1 MSARAIWKGVVVLG
15 KNRVPVKL
23 LSAVEE
29 SDVHFRLL
37 HEKDQAPV
45 SQRMVRP
52 DTGEEVPR
60 EQIQKGYEVE
70 RGTFVT
76 FDKEELA
83 ALQPP
88 ESRDIEVAQL
98 VPRGSVG
105 SYWYERPYWLAADAG
120 GAADYAALAA
130 ALDAEKRDGVVRW
143 VMRGQSRVAVLRAH
157 GGHLLLVTLRHTDEV
172 VPPSQLEP
180 PPGEK
185 PDAKEMRLAEQLVSA
200 LEGRF
205 EPDRYRDEYQARVR
219 QLIEAKARGRKL
231 PKREAPRRRRAPASL
246 AGALE
251 ASLRGTRGRKSA

>member
-1 MSARAIWKGVVVLG
+1 MSARAIWKGAVVLG
-15 KNRVPVKL
+15 KSRVPVKL

-105 SYWYERPYWLAADAG
+105 SYWYERPYWLAADAA
-120 GAADYAALAA
+120 GAADYAARGGSRCSARTAA
-130 ALDAEKRDGVVRW
+130 TC
-143 VMRGQSRVAVLRAH
+143 S
-157 GGHLLLVTLRHTDEV
+157 
-172 VPPSQLEP
+172 S
-180 PPGEK
+180 
-185 PDAKEMRLAEQLVSA
+185 
-200 LEGRF
+200 
-205 EPDRYRDEYQARVR
+205 
-219 QLIEAKARGRKL
+219 
-231 PKREAPRRRRAPASL
+231 
-246 AGALE
+246 
-251 ASLRGTRGRKSA
+251 

>member
-1 MSARAIWKGVVVLG
+1 VSARAIWKGVVVLG
-15 KNRVPVKL
+15 KHRVPVKL

-37 HEKDQAPV
+37 HEKDKAPV

-52 DTGEEVPR
+52 DTGEEIPR
-60 EQIQKGYEVE
+60 EQMQKGYEVE
-70 RGTFVT
+70 PGRFVT

-105 SYWYERPYWLAADAG
+105 SYWYERPYWLAADTG
-120 GAADYAALAA
+120 GTADYAALAA

-143 VMRGQSRVAVLRAH
+143 VMRGQRRVAVLRAH

-172 VPPSQLEP
+172 VPPDALEP

-185 PDAKEMRLAEQLVSA
+185 PDAKEMRLAEQLVST
-200 LEGRF
+200 LEGSF
-205 EPDRYRDEYQARVR
+205 DAEKYRDEYQARVR
-219 QLIEAKARGRKL
+219 KLIEAKAHGRKL
-231 PKREAPRRRRAPASL
+231 PQRAAPERRRAPASL

-251 ASLRGTRGRKSA
+251 ASLRGAKGRKSA